1 MASCPATTYE
11 ILGECVT
18 CPLPCDQCVAD
29 INNKS
34 VTCMSCVVGRY
45 LVTIDNV
52 TSCTALCPDRHYAG
66 IDVSS
71 RSASFDLT
79 ECHVLR

>member
-1 MASCPATTYE
+1 
-11 ILGECVT
+11 
-18 CPLPCDQCVAD
+18 
-29 INNKS
+29 
-34 VTCMSCVVGRY
+34 MSCVVGRY